1 MADGSRI
8 INGTGNTADRNLEKG
23 QFIFQED
30 LQNAKRF
37 ILS

>member
-8 INGTGNTADRNLEKG
+8 INGNGNIADRNLEKG
-23 QFIFQED
+23 QFLFQEV